1 MASIDNRVVSIS
13 FDNVAFQKNVS
24 DTIASLDGLKAKLNF
39 GESTA
44 GFSDLTKAA
53 QTVNLSSIAGAV
65 DNISSK
71 FSAMGAVAF
80 TALQN
85 ITNRAIDAGTV
96 FSKAFT
102 FAPVTQGFS
111 EYELKIGA
119 IQTIMA
125 GTGDS
130 LETVNGLLK
139 ELNDY
144 SDQTIYSF
152 ADMTQNI
159 SKFTNAGVS
168 SADAV
173 AAIKGIANV
182 AAISGAN
189 AEEASRSMYNF
200 GQAMSAGTIRN
211 IDWKSIEY
219 ANMAT
224 VGFKDEIIKTAVELG
239 TLTKTSNGYETANGT
254 AVTSTKGFT
263 QSLEEEWFTAD
274 VLTQTLNRYSDATTD
289 VGAKATRAATE
300 VKTFSQ
306 LIGTIKEAIG
316 SGWAA
321 SFEIFIGTFDEAK
334 ALLTE
339 VNVAI
344 GGFTGKSAEARN
356 ELLSKWK
363 ALGGRTILIQGL
375 RDAFKSLGTIFK
387 PIQEAFREV
396 FPKKTAED
404 LLAVTKLFAAFT
416 KRLAIGGNTA
426 AVLKGIF
433 KGFFM
438 IFKVGFEIIK
448 GVFTLFSSLVGL
460 FADLGG
466 GALNGFFKPITDGI
480 ASLSEKSVDAGKI
493 ANFFNSIF
501 ESIRNLVT
509 KINFAPFV
517 NQLIGFRDAI
527 LGLFGGGE
535 GGGSSSVQ
543 EGAKETT
550 SLFDKLVEALKKIGD
565 FGVTVAR
572 TIEKIFNGIASFA
585 KDVSGG
591 FKKIFDKLGDVFT
604 GEAFGNVLK
613 GAGIGLFGGILLMI
627 KGFFN
632 NGLAG
637 LLAGS
642 NVLQATTKLFGE
654 LGGTLQAF
662 STNLKADALLKLAIA
677 IAVLAGSILLL
688 SFVDPAKIVIGL
700 GALGAGVAILTVA
713 MKRLSQM
720 ALGAGGVAQIVA
732 LSVGLGILSGA
743 ILILAIAA
751 FILGRSNLA
760 DVAIGLGSVI
770 IFIGLLAGAVKLLDG
785 MGRELLSLG
794 VTIGFIAVGMII
806 LAVAIKMLSYIDYWD
821 LAHGLGAMAVAF
833 TGFIAAMKLMPPK
846 TDLVNVGGGI
856 ILIAIGMLLLAATI
870 KILSNMDYWDL
881 AKGILA
887 IGASLAIILAA
898 LKKMP
903 EKDIVRLS
911 FALIAVGISM
921 ILIARAVE
929 DMAGISLGDL
939 VKSIVAFGW
948 VFSFLA
954 TALKSVEKGGP
965 AGALSLL
972 AITYGLGNLA
982 KVFVSMENV
991 SWMSIAKGLLIFGGV
1006 LWMIAVVAGAIT
1018 PIIPS
1023 LMALGY
1029 GVLFIGTG
1037 FALAGLSVY
1046 LLAEGLMA
1054 LSKAGESGLQ
1064 FLMKNI
1070 DDLLSL
1076 VPKITYALGQALFMF
1091 ISGFI
1096 TGIPELLTALLPVLD
1111 KIIDMGVQ
1119 LIPKLKVLLIAALD
1133 LITTVITESGP
1144 DLILAG
1150 YALLLNFIE
1159 GFAENT
1165 AEFTT
1170 AVVGIITNFLSTLAE
1185 KAPELT
1191 TAGIEFLRAYLTG
1204 LTEGITE
1211 LGPVVVALIVAFI
1224 GEIAKAY
1231 LQIVE
1236 AGTKFVVD
1244 FITGMGA
1251 AYGQIVAAGLSTLMG
1266 FIQGVAEN
1274 IQKAIDQGF
1283 DIVIQFLNGVANSIR
1298 ENRRLL
1304 AAAGFNLLDAIFGGV
1319 LERVTGVASW
1329 FGGLIGSIIG
1339 WIGNALGALVTTG
1352 YQFISGMF
1360 AGIIDRL
1367 TGVIAWFNNL
1377 GTTIVGWIG
1386 DATGFLVGVGR
1397 DIVRGIWAGIL
1408 EMKDWLMNRIEDM
1421 VDWMPGWAKRFLG
1434 IKSPSKVFAEI
1445 GTQIG
1450 AGLGVGMDSMRG
1462 DIKNAS
1468 YRLSSSVVDN
1478 FNPDEKSMTDTI
1490 NRMITAVIS
1499 KMENMDEFNPTITP
1513 VLDLTGVN
1521 NDAKALK
1528 SIFGASPMST
1538 DFAYNQAR
1546 VISNAESERV
1556 NSEAAGA
1563 GTTEVNFNQT
1573 IHAPTALSTN
1583 DIYRQTRSQIA
1594 LAKKE
1599 LSLV

>member
-1 MASIDNRVVSIS
+1 MPSIDNRVVSIS

-44 GFSDLTKAA
+44 GFSDLTKASQA
-53 QTVNLSSIAGAV
+53 VNLSSISGAV

-71 FSAMGAVAF
+71 FSAMGAIAF

-85 ITNRAIDAGTV
+85 ITNRAIEAGTA
-96 FSKAFT
+96 FSKSFT
-102 FAPVTQGFS
+102 FAPVTQGFA

-125 GTGDS
+125 GTG
-130 LETVNGLLK
+130 ETLDVVNGKLQ

-159 SKFTNAGVS
+159 GKFTNAGVS
-168 SADAV
+168 LEDSV

-211 IDWKSIEY
+211 IDWKSIEL

-239 TLTKTSNGYETANGT
+239 TLTKTANGYETANGT
-254 AVTSTKGFT
+254 AVTSTKNFT

-274 VLTQTLNRYSDATTD
+274 VLTKTLNRYSDATTD
-289 VGAKATRAATE
+289 IGAKAEKAATE

-306 LIGTIKEAIG
+306 LMGTVKEAIG
-316 SGWAA
+316 SGWSS
-321 SFEIFIGTFDEAK
+321 SFEIVIGTFDEAK
-334 ALLTE
+334 EELTKL
-339 VNVAI
+339 NDAI
-344 GGFTGKSAEARN
+344 GGFVGKSAEARN

-363 ALGGRTILIQGL
+363 ALGGRTILIEGL
-375 RDAFKSLGTIFK
+375 KDAFKSLGTIFK

-404 LLAVTKLFAAFT
+404 LLALTKLFAAFT

-460 FADLGG
+460 LSTLGG

-480 ASLSEKSVDAGKI
+480 ASLGEKSVDASKI

-501 ESIRNLVT
+501 EAVKNLVT
-509 KINFAPFV
+509 KINLAPV
-517 NQLIGFRDAI
+517 IGGLIKFRDAI
-527 LGLFGGGE
+527 LGLFGGGSS
-535 GGGSSSVQ
+535 GGASVQ

-550 SLFDKLVEALKKIGD
+550 SLFDKLANVLGKLGD
-565 FGVTVAR
+565 FGVKIAR
-572 TIEKIFNGIASFA
+572 TVEKIFNGLSSFA
-585 KDVSGG
+585 KSVSGG
-591 FKKIFDKLGDVFT
+591 IKDIWEGLGDALSSENFDK
-604 GEAFGNVLK
+604 VLK
-613 GAGIGLFGGILLMI
+613 GAGIGLFGGILLLI

-642 NVLQATTKLFGE
+642 NVMQATTKLFGE

-688 SFVDPAKIVIGL
+688 SFVDPTKIGFGL
-700 GALGAGVAILTVA
+700 VALGAGVAILTVA
-713 MKRLSQM
+713 MKQLSQM
-720 ALGAGGVAQIVA
+720 ALGPGGVAQIVA

-751 FILGRSNLA
+751 FVLGRSNLA
-760 DVAIGLGSVI
+760 DVALGLGAVI
-770 IFIGLLAGAVKLLDG
+770 VFIGLLSISVKYLDG

-794 VTIGFIAVGMII
+794 VTIG
-806 LAVAIKMLSYIDYWD
+806 
-821 LAHGLGAMAVAF
+821 
-833 TGFIAAMKLMPPK
+833 
-846 TDLVNVGGGI
+846 
-856 ILIAIGMLLLAATI
+856 LIAISMLLLAAAVKAFSYIKPEEMVNGLRAMGVLLFGLALAMRVFPEHLEMVKLGAGLILIALSMYLFAGAI
-870 KILSNMDYWDL
+870 KILSNFDYWDL
-881 AKGILA
+881 GKGIGA
-887 IGASLAIILAA
+887 MGASLAVLFGT
-898 LKKMP
+898 LNLMP
-903 EKDIVRLS
+903 EDDIMRLS
-911 FALIAVGISM
+911 FALIAVGIAM
-921 ILIARAVE
+921 NLITRAVE
-929 DMAGISLGDL
+929 GMAAIDFWD
-939 VKSIVAFGW
+939 VAKSIVAFG
-948 VFSFLA
+948 VTFALLGL
-954 TALKSVEKGGP
+954 ALKTVEKSGP
-965 AGALSLL
+965 AGALALIG
-972 AITYGLGNLA
+972 ITYGLGQLT
-982 KVFVSMENV
+982 KVFQSMESI
-991 SWMSIAKGLLIFGGV
+991 SWGTIIKGLLTFGLLFAGLAIAAAIAQYLAVGLIVLGGTIFA
-1006 LWMIAVVAGAIT
+1006 IGA
-1018 PIIPS
+1018 
-1023 LMALGY
+1023 
-1029 GVLFIGTG
+1029 G
-1037 FALAGLSVY
+1037 FALAGAGVY
-1046 LLAEGLMA
+1046 LLAEGFMLLA
-1054 LSKAGESGLQ
+1054 KAGEAGLQ

-1076 VPKITYALGQALFMF
+1076 VPKISYALGQALFMF
-1091 ISGFI
+1091 VAGFI
-1096 TGIPELLTALLPVLD
+1096 TGIPELINTLLPVLES
-1111 KIIDMGVQ
+1111 IIDMGIK
-1119 LIPKLKVLLIAALD
+1119 LMPKLKILLISAFD
-1133 LITTVITESGP
+1133 TIVTVITESGP
-1144 DLILAG
+1144 KLLAAG
-1150 YALLLNFIE
+1150 YAFLLNFIE
-1159 GFAENT
+1159 GFAENIS
-1165 AEFTT
+1165 EFTES
-1170 AVVGIITNFLSTLAE
+1170 VVDIVTNFLTTLSE
-1185 KAPELT
+1185 KAPELR
-1191 TAGIEFLRAYLTG
+1191 TAGIEFLRTYLTG
-1204 LTEGITE
+1204 LTEGIKE
-1211 LGPVVVALIVAFI
+1211 LAPVVVALIVAFI
-1224 GEIAKAY
+1224 GEIGKAY
-1231 LQIVE
+1231 VE
-1236 AGTKFVVD
+1236 IIKAGTEL
-1244 FITGMGA
+1244 
-1251 AYGQIVAAGLSTLMG
+1251 IVNLIVGIGNAAGDIVTAGFNTLMS
-1266 FIQGVAEN
+1266 FIQGVADN
-1274 IQKAIDQGF
+1274 IQEAIDQGF
-1283 DIVIQFLNGVANSIR
+1283 EIVIEFLNGVANSIR

-1319 LERVTGVASW
+1319 LERVVGVASW

-1339 WIGNALGALVTTG
+1339 WIGDALGALATTG

-1367 TGVIAWFNNL
+1367 TGVITWFNNL

-1397 DIVRGIWAGIL
+1397 DIVRGIWDGIL
-1408 EMKDWLMNRIEDM
+1408 EMRDWLMNRIEDM
-1421 VDWMPGWAKRFLG
+1421 VDWMPGWARRFLG
-1434 IKSPSKVFAEI
+1434 IESPSKVFAEI

-1450 AGLGVGMDSMRG
+1450 AGLGVGMDSMHGEIER
-1462 DIKNAS
+1462 AS

-1490 NRMITAVIS
+1490 TRMITAVIS

-1528 SIFGASPMST
+1528 SIFGSSPMST

-1546 VISNAESERV
+1546 VISNAESDRV

-1573 IHAPTALSTN
+1573 INAPTPLSTN